1 MIFFDLILR
10 GSRIP
15 PVAYRALELA
25 ELCCPEILGALG
37 VRGALSGDRFATP
50 GVVPNFDGGYKADA
64 FKTGLAPMV
73 LRGLHA
79 VGCAAPVEQK
89 ACKKE
94 ACAIQWCLARRNHQE
109 RYCQAFIQAWED
121 CCATAKKQEA
131 QRIAAERKAAADAAP
146 PPR

>member
-1 MIFFDLILR
+1 MRCTLR
-10 GSRIP
+10 LGRGRAASMSRHTGAFVYTGSGKKQR
-15 PVAYRALELA
+15 
-25 ELCCPEILGALG
+25 
-37 VRGALSGDRFATP
+37 D
-50 GVVPNFDGGYKADA
+50 D
-64 FKTGLAPMV
+64 
-73 LRGLHA
+73 
-79 VGCAAPVEQK
+79 APVEQK

-131 QRIAAERKAAADAAP
+131 QRIAAEREAAAAAAP